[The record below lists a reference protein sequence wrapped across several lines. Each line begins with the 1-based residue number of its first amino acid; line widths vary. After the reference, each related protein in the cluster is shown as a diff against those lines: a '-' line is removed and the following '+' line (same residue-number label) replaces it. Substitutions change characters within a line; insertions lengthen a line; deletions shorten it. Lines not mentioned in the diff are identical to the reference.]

1 MKKLQNVSLEVLA
14 KLELNANIQYF
25 AKQWSEENGLNNLE
39 DLLALFD
46 RIQLPYVLVPDLK
59 RADKSKYKWVLA
71 VTSDTEVSLGRS
83 ESGAFEAQDDHALI
97 NPVQFYVQIENAPLE
112 KPSVDWV
119 GERLHAFRP
128 LIPKILLISFIS
140 NLFALSIPFITM
152 SIYDHV
158 IGGDAGHELQGIAI
172 GAALLFFMMGL
183 LRIMRSKVFTIV
195 SNRLSREISQAI
207 VLKLLNNNYSVNQQ
221 NSTTSQYSQT
231 QLAERLSGVLSGP
244 LGNALLDIPFVLLF
258 ILAMG
263 ILGGYIVAV
272 PILALLLYVVVVMR
286 YIKVSSKRV
295 VQSTVAGTNRQNML
309 NELTSKLSFMRSSGM
324 FNYWMQRF
332 EKANH
337 LAAKA
342 GFAQTVIQSR
352 YTSIYYLINVG
363 ATLAVMGLGIDLIFE
378 NVMTAGGLIASM
390 MLISKVTGP
399 AQMLANSAMRL
410 QSFQQ
415 SKLQLN
421 RIMSQPSERSFTYQ
435 HHPLKNQA
443 PTLVLDQLT
452 LRYAKQPKPALSGI
466 SFEVLPG
473 EVVAI
478 VGPSGC
484 GKTTLMEV
492 IAGLVAP
499 QNGLVQLN
507 GVNLSQYDP
516 QLYRHW
522 CFIRSAQP
530 ELMMLSLREWLT
542 DGRDISDQVMIN
554 AIKNV
559 NGEFWFN
566 SLTEGLDTHMS
577 SMQADSMFELL
588 TSFSAQILI
597 NAKALVHD
605 HPLYLLDNPVPDS
618 HPQSKQ
624 VFADFITKKR
634 GIATTIYTSHDP
646 DVIKLAD
653 KVVVLEEGAVVYAGP
668 MEQEQP
674 GDSEQTET
682 VQAKVVAKEVS
693 NG

>member
-1 MKKLQNVSLEVLA
+1 MKKLETVSLEVLA

-25 AKQWSEENGLNNLE
+25 AKQWSEENGLHNLE

-59 RADKSKYKWVLA
+59 QTDKSKYKWVLA
-71 VTSDTEVSLGRS
+71 VESETEISLGRC
-83 ESGAFEAQDDHALI
+83 ESGEFEAQEDQQSTTSA
-97 NPVQFYVQIENAPLE
+97 QFYVQIENAPLE
-112 KPSVDWV
+112 KPQMDWV

-128 LIPKILLISFIS
+128 LIPKLFLISFVS

-221 NSTTSQYSQT
+221 NTTTSQYSQT

-244 LGNALLDIPFVLLF
+244 LGNALFDLPFVLLF

-272 PILALLLYVVVVMR
+272 PILALLLYVVIVMR

-295 VQSTVAGTNRQNML
+295 MQSTVAGTNRQNML
-309 NELTSKLSFMRSSGM
+309 NELTSKLGFMRSSGIL
-324 FNYWMQRF
+324 NYWMKRF

-378 NVMTAGGLIASM
+378 NVMTAGGLIAAM

-421 RIMSQPSERSFTYQ
+421 RIMIQPSERSFTYQ

-443 PTLVLDQLT
+443 PSLVLDQLT
-452 LRYAKQPKPALSGI
+452 LRYPKQPKPALSGI

-492 IAGLVAP
+492 ISGLVAP

-507 GVNLSQYDP
+507 AVNLTQYDP

-530 ELMMLSLREWLT
+530 ELMMLSLREWLS
-542 DGRDISDQVMIN
+542 DGREISDQFMID
-554 AIKNV
+554 AINEV
-559 NGEFWFN
+559 NGAPWFN
-566 SLTEGLDTHMS
+566 SLTEGLDSNMS
-577 SMQADSMFELL
+577 AMQADSMFELL

-597 NAKALVHD
+597 NAKALVHEY
-605 HPLYLLDNPVPDS
+605 PLYLLDNPVPDN

-624 VFADFITKKR
+624 VFADFIDKKR
-634 GIATTIYTSHDP
+634 GVATTIYTSHDP
-646 DVIKLAD
+646 EIIKLAD

-668 MEQEQP
+668 MEQEQQ
-674 GDSEQTET
+674 SEPEQVQTE
-682 VQAKVVAKEVS
+682 VI